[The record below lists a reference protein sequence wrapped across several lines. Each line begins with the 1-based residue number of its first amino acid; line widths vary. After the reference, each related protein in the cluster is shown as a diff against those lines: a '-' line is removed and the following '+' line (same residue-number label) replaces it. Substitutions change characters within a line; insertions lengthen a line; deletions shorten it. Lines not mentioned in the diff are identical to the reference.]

1 MHPGILRGLKL
12 MRWRLDDVPF
22 LEDRAATAQV
32 KPITRKAKPLMRI
45 YAVSGC
51 LFLGACASDSARWA
65 TSNREEVLIEGSAYR
80 VVWLQIPG
88 GIDAH
93 SNNTSFVPRTPDVL
107 IEKRQAT
114 DAMRIVARR
123 KCRGDAAVVTEA
135 TVGTSYAA
143 EWHCATQPAAS
154 GKAG

>member
-1 MHPGILRGLKL
+1 MMYRSNDAKFRCLG
-12 MRWRLDDVPF
+12 
-22 LEDRAATAQV
+22 
-32 KPITRKAKPLMRI
+32 RKTGMWMRI
-45 YAVSGC
+45 YAVIGC

-93 SNNTSFVPRTPDVL
+93 SNNASFVPRTPDVL
-107 IEKRQAT
+107 TEKRQAT

-123 KCRGDAAVVTEA
+123 ECRGDAAVVTEA

-143 EWHCATQPAAS
+143 EWRCAGQPAVS